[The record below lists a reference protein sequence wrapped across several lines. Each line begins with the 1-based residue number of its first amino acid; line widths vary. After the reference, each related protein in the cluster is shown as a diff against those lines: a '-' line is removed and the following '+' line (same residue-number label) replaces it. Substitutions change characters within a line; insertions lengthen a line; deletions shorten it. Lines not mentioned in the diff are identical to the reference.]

1 MTDLPANLRA
11 EADRALAMS
20 RYQDA
25 EHRVRQALAKLP
37 IERVNEVAIEAEML
51 ADDLEKDLHF
61 ATQPSPAVDPFDGH
75 KVSDLVEV
83 YPNANGGW
91 MRGRIVALVPAS
103 LGGRPVLEIDVGHGL
118 PWRRNVGEA
127 WLRRPA

>member
-1 MTDLPANLRA
+1 MSDFISIRA
-11 EADRALAMS
+11 DADRALAMS

-37 IERVNEVAIEAEML
+37 LERVNEVAIEAEML
-51 ADDLEKDLHF
+51 ADEIEK
-61 ATQPSPAVDPFDGH
+61 
-75 KVSDLVEV
+75 
-83 YPNANGGW
+83 
-91 MRGRIVALVPAS
+91 
-103 LGGRPVLEIDVGHGL
+103 GGRPVLEIDVGHGL